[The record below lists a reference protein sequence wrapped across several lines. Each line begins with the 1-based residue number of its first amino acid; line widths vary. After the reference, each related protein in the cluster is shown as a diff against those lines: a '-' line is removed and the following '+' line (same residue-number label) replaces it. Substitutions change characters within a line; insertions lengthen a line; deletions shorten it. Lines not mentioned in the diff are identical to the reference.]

1 MENVIEQV
9 KPEVQETV
17 TEEQNKVQEALHRVM
32 LAAVGTVGLVQDEVE
47 HFVNKAV
54 ERGQIAEKDAR
65 QTVNQATE
73 RRKGA
78 TKEVDKRMED
88 MLSKLNIPSKND
100 IDLLNEKIA
109 ELSQKVEALKN

>member
-1 MENVIEQV
+1 MENVVEQ
-9 KPEVQETV
+9 KPVVQEAV
-17 TEEQNKVQEALHRVM
+17 EEQPNKMQEALHRVV
-32 LAAVGTVGLVQDEVE
+32 LATLGTVGLVQDELE

-65 QTVNQATE
+65 QAVNQATE

-88 MLSKLNIPSKND
+88 MLARLNIPTKTD
-100 IDLLNEKIA
+100 IDLLNEKIV
-109 ELSQKVEALKN
+109 ELSKKVEALKN